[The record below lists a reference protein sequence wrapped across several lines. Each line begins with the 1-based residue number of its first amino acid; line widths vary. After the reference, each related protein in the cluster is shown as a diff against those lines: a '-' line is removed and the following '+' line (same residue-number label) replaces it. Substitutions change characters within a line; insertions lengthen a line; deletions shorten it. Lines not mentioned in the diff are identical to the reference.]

1 MLKLNRY
8 RPRDAYPECAVRPQ
22 AVGPRAGGYGLAH
35 DRRPLGGDPRCCEP
49 ARLEGSGGN
58 SLDQRGEWL
67 RLAGLAHVR
76 GRTSGVPTQGLRP
89 TTPAVKWLRAPMTSA
104 PMPKPVEPSQLAR
117 MLLDWYDRH
126 RRRLPWRAAPGVP
139 SNPYRVWLSEIM
151 LQQTT
156 VSGRRGLLSTVSG
169 ALADPR
175 GADPGRARRRA
186 PRLARARLLRP
197 RPQPA
202 RLRAAGAGRSRR
214 ALPARRKGVAGVAG
228 DRALHRCGDRSH
240 CIRPAGDR
248 RRRQCRAGDGAPAG
262 DRDSA
267 SGGETQALHACRR
280 THARDPAGRLRAS
293 TDGSRCDRLH
303 PA

>member
-1 MLKLNRY
+1 
-8 RPRDAYPECAVRPQ
+8 
-22 AVGPRAGGYGLAH
+22 
-35 DRRPLGGDPRCCEP
+35 
-49 ARLEGSGGN
+49 
-58 SLDQRGEWL
+58 
-67 RLAGLAHVR
+67 
-76 GRTSGVPTQGLRP
+76 
-89 TTPAVKWLRAPMTSA
+89 MTNA

-126 RRRLPWRAAPGVP
+126 RRRLPWRAAPGARP
-139 SNPYRVWLSEIM
+139 RPLPGLAQRDHAAADHR
-151 LQQTT
+151 
-156 VSGRRGLLSTVSG
+156 SGRRGLLSTVSG

-214 ALPARRKGVAGVAG
+214 ALPARRKGVAGIAG
-228 DRALHRCGDRSH
+228 DRALHRCGDCSH

-262 DRDSA
+262 DRD
-267 SGGETQALHACRR
+267 LRFRR
-280 THARDPAGRLRAS
+280 RNPGSTRLPPNSRPRPGRATTRK
-293 TDGSRCDRLH
+293 H
-303 PA
+303 